1 MRDPGVSCQLEFF
14 AAADLEPSPSSP
26 ANKPALTA
34 SPGRLS
40 FPVIFERISTGPA
53 GKKTASKSKPE
64 AGDAALREQTLTAR
78 AALLLADIGLE
89 AIAPRVTVRWNPR
102 MRTAAGRAY
111 YETFRIELNPGLLTL
126 SGVDGTAEVD
136 RTLRHELAHLVAHHR
151 AGGRRIEPHG
161 DEWRRACADLGIP
174 GEARCHT
181 LPFQSRR
188 LTKKLIYDCPAC
200 GVEIHRVR
208 RFRVIVACYDCCR
221 RENGG
226 RYDDRFR
233 LKLRRAPRA

>member
-14 AAADLEPSPSSP
+14 AAADLEPSSP
-26 ANKPALTA
+26 ATKPGPA

-40 FPVIFERISTGPA
+40 FPVIHERINTGPDR
-53 GKKTASKSKPE
+53 GKAASKSKPQSTS
-64 AGDAALREQTLTAR
+64 DALREQTLTTR
-78 AALLLADIGLE
+78 AVMLLVGLGLE
-89 AIAPRVTVRWNPR
+89 AIAPRVTVRWNRR

-111 YETFRIELNPGLLTL
+111 YEAFRIELNPGLLTL
-126 SGVDGTAEVD
+126 PGVDGNAEVD
-136 RTLRHELAHLVAHHR
+136 RTLRHELAHLIAHHR

-188 LTKKLIYDCPAC
+188 LTKKLIYGCPAC
-200 GVEIHRVR
+200 GSEIHRVR
-208 RFRVIVACYDCCR
+208 RFRVAVACYDCCR

-233 LKLRRAPRA
+233 LKLRRAPQA